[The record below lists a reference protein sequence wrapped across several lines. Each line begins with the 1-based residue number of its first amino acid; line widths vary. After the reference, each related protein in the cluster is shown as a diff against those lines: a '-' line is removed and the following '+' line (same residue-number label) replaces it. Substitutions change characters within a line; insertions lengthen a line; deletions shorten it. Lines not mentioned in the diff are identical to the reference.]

1 VQFHFTAQFLHVVLQ
16 LVEARGHFDQRAA
29 VEQTLDA
36 CQPALNGGRLAGNR
50 RSGRSPTRANH
61 RGQILGQRAPGAER
75 QERDQ
80 NMVAYSHGTTDQRAG

>member
-1 VQFHFTAQFLHVVLQ
+1 VQFHLTAQLLHIVLQ

-36 CQPALNGGRLAGNR
+36 CQPTLNGGRLADNR
-50 RSGRSPTRANH
+50 RCGWSPTRANH
-61 RGQILGQRAPGAER
+61 RGQVLGQRAPGAER

-80 NMVAYSHGTTDQRAG
+80 NMVAYSHGINDQRAG